1 MTMHRAWTFERFGPY
16 REVLQLKE
24 RPAPEAPGPS
34 ECLVRVQALALN
46 FPDLLLVS
54 GKYQVKPELPAV
66 PGMEAMG
73 VVERAGEGSRF
84 QVGQRVCI
92 SGVYGAFTELAVF
105 PDALLLP
112 VPDGMS
118 NAQAAAFHV
127 TYQTSLFGLDH
138 RAHLAPKETLLVHGA
153 AGGVGTAA
161 VQLGKALGA
170 RVIAT
175 AGGPTKCAVAKS
187 CGADEVID
195 TRAED
200 FVERVKALTQGSGAD
215 VIYDPIGGETFDKS
229 TKVLAFEGRL
239 LVIGFASGTIPT
251 IAVNRLL
258 LKTAAVVGLQWGM
271 YKFVAPEKVL
281 AAHER
286 LSAMFKARQISPVID
301 PKRFSFAQLPDA
313 LAHLESREA
322 VGKVIVD
329 VS

>member
-1 MTMHRAWTFERFGPY
+1 VTSLRAWTFERFGPY
-16 REVLQLKE
+16 REVLSLTT
-24 RPAPEAPGPS
+24 REAPPPPGEG
-34 ECLVRVQALALN
+34 ECLVRLKALALN

-73 VVERAGEGSRF
+73 VVEQAGANSRLR
-84 QVGQRVCI
+84 VGQRVCVSVI
-92 SGVYGAFTELAVF
+92 HGAFTELGVY

-112 VPDGMS
+112 VPEGMT

-127 TYQTSLFGLDH
+127 TYQTSWFALDH
-138 RAHLAPKETLLVHGA
+138 RAHLLPGETLLVHGA

-161 VQLGKALGA
+161 VQLGKAMGA

-175 AGGPTKCAVAKS
+175 AGGPAKGAVAKQ

-200 FVERVKALTQGSGAD
+200 FVERVKQLTGGAGAD
-215 VIYDPIGGETFDKS
+215 VIYDPVGGETFDKS
-229 TKVLAFEGRL
+229 TRVLAFEGRL

-271 YKFVAPEKVL
+271 YKFVAPEKVV
-281 AAHER
+281 AAHEALCR
-286 LSAMFKARQISPVID
+286 LFAEGKVAPVID
-301 PKRFSFAQLPDA
+301 PRRFTFEQLPDA
-313 LAHLESREA
+313 LAHLESRAA

-329 VS
+329 V